1 MPAWFSFRRRA
12 SRPAAPA
19 LPELTSTSL
28 PKPLG
33 EIRRLDDQHFALRTA
48 MQGNFLAPLTHPG
61 AILDVGCGTG
71 RWAMEMAW
79 QFPDAQVV
87 GVDLV
92 FPTPEESL
100 GHGLLT
106 VPANVRF
113 QQADATH
120 PLPFADQTFDFTY
133 LRLLY
138 NSFPALAWNPLLQE
152 VLRVTRP
159 GGWIESLEAL
169 PISINQGP
177 GMTCITNWA
186 IDIIRARGC
195 NPVIAVKLPEML
207 RALRL
212 QQVTQRK
219 IINVENMAGSA
230 DRTLASGTSLVA
242 ALRQEVLARGIA
254 PADEYDRIAEQAKQE
269 LVHSPRAGFNTYVV
283 YGQKPE

>member
-1 MPAWFSFRRRA
+1 
-12 SRPAAPA
+12 
-19 LPELTSTSL
+19 
-28 PKPLG
+28 
-33 EIRRLDDQHFALRTA
+33 
-48 MQGNFLAPLTHPG
+48 MQGNFLAPLTHPH

-71 RWAMEMAW
+71 RWAMEVAW

-92 FPTPEESL
+92 LPTPEESL

-138 NSFPALAWNPLLQE
+138 NSLPALAWNPLLQE

-169 PISINQGP
+169 PISIKQGP
-177 GMTCITNWA
+177 GMTRVTNWA

-195 NPVIAVKLPEML
+195 NPTIALKLPEML
-207 RALRL
+207 RALSL
-212 QQVTQRK
+212 QQVTQRE
-219 IINVENMAGSA
+219 INNAQELPGDADQTLRAGTA
-230 DRTLASGTSLVA
+230 LIAT
-242 ALRQEVLARGIA
+242 LRQEVLARGIA
-254 PADEYDRIAEQAKQE
+254 TTDEYDRVAEQAKQE
-269 LVHSPRAGFNTYVV
+269 LVYSPRAGFNTYVV
-283 YGQKPE
+283 YGQKPK